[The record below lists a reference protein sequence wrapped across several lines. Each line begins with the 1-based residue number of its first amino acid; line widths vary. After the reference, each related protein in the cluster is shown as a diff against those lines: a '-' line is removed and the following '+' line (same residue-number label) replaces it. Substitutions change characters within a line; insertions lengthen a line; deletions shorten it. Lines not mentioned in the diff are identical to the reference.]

1 VPTLL
6 SAADFAILSSW
17 EEGFCN
23 VILEAMAAGLP
34 MIVTDVGGNPEAVL
48 HEETGLIVPARDP
61 AALGEAVLRLSRDAD
76 LRNRLGDAGQWRV
89 KQEFSVGRCVDC
101 HSDLYEELLAR
112 VR

>member
-48 HEETGLIVPARDP
+48 HE

-76 LRNRLGDAGQWRV
+76 LRNRLGEAGQRRV
-89 KQEFSVGRCVDC
+89 KQEFSVAIWRHG
-101 HSDLYEELLAR
+101 
-112 VR
+112 